1 MIITYH
7 ENMTKEELRLFM
19 EEDARLQ
26 AAYAAADERDAR
38 AAANP
43 PPDEWE
49 DPTDYVG
56 MGWVDSKGKP

>member
-1 MIITYH
+1 MIYRD
-7 ENMTKEELRLFM
+7 NMTEEELRLFM
-19 EEDARLQ
+19 EEDAKLQ

-38 AAANP
+38 VAAANP

-56 MGWVDSKGKP
+56 MGWVGSDGKP